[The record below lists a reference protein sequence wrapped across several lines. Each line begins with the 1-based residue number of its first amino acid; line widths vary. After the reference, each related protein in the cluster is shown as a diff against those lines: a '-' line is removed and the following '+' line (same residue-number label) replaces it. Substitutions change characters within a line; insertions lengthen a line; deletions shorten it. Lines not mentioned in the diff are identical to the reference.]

1 MDAAAIGRQCET
13 LRKSTARKW
22 FGENS
27 KHGDATANLKN
38 LKKWS
43 SRCYVVF
50 HPSEASYLREVGE
63 GGRNT
68 LGATLISTNAAKQIT
83 GRRID
88 LRGDVVE
95 PLRKALP
102 HEMTHVLMA
111 DAFAGKELPRWADE
125 GMAMQA
131 DLPDKLARHSRDL
144 NEAIQRRQDFHVGE
158 LLTEPNY
165 PTGNGRAVFYGESA
179 SLVGF
184 LTSRRP
190 AADFV
195 AFVRR
200 ADDEGYDA
208 ALHEMYGIKDVG
220 QLEHL
225 WKSHAEVAM
234 R

>member
-1 MDAAAIGRQCET
+1 
-13 LRKSTARKW
+13 
-22 FGENS
+22 
-27 KHGDATANLKN
+27 
-38 LKKWS
+38 
-43 SRCYVVF
+43 
-50 HPSEASYLREVGE
+50 
-63 GGRNT
+63 
-68 LGATLISTNAAKQIT
+68 
-83 GRRID
+83 
-88 LRGDVVE
+88 
-95 PLRKALP
+95 
-102 HEMTHVLMA
+102 MTHVLMA

-220 QLEHL
+220 QLEDL

-234 R
+234 RRVRWADPDSHRNATSFAWRFYSDRFQRDSSSELSQHLVATADAIAAFRLRLLISGCLIIRFSSGRWQQRAYPSSNILNLNSVFIANIPI